1 MAVCDRI
8 LAGEEEKALS
18 VRLKGA
24 VLTLKGSACANL
36 FLFEKAFRAYSEA
49 YSLLHEQDILKK
61 IWFLSLLEPVIG
73 IRERFQNAVMEYAAM
88 DRVGGT
94 DPDGS
99 ADPDGTSD
107 PEKAGASLP
116 LEEWEAA
123 FEAARQHAAAGPGRQ
138 EIAEVFESDPVQR
151 MKKAAVTVAQ
161 WKQDYRT
168 ML

>member
-1 MAVCDRI
+1 M
-8 LAGEEEKALS
+8 L
-18 VRLKGA
+18 
-24 VLTLKGSACANL
+24 
-36 FLFEKAFRAYSEA
+36 
-49 YSLLHEQDILKK
+49 
-61 IWFLSLLEPVIG
+61 
-73 IRERFQNAVMEYAAM
+73 ERFQNAVMEYAAM

-99 ADPDGTSD
+99 ADP
-107 PEKAGASLP
+107 EEAGASLP
-116 LEEWEAA
+116 LEEWESA

-138 EIAEVFESDPVQR
+138 EITEVFESDPVQR

>member
-1 MAVCDRI
+1 
-8 LAGEEEKALS
+8 
-18 VRLKGA
+18 
-24 VLTLKGSACANL
+24 
-36 FLFEKAFRAYSEA
+36 
-49 YSLLHEQDILKK
+49 
-61 IWFLSLLEPVIG
+61 
-73 IRERFQNAVMEYAAM
+73 MEYAAM

-94 DPDGS
+94 DPDGAS
-99 ADPDGTSD
+99 DSDGAAD

-138 EIAEVFESDPVQR
+138 EIAEIFESDPVQR
-151 MKKAAVTVAQ
+151 MKKAAVTVAR